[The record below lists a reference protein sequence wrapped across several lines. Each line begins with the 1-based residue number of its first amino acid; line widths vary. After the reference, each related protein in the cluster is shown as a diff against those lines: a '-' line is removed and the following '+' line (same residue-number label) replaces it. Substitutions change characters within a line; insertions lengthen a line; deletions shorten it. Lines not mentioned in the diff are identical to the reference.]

1 LKTHVPVD
9 YQADSMHGGYLFE
22 LTQQVATV
30 HAVCLIIYRDVCL
43 QVLS

>member
-1 LKTHVPVD
+1 MHVMSQVTL
-9 YQADSMHGGYLFE
+9 QLSLSLFE

-30 HAVCLIIYRDVCL
+30 HAVCLILYRDVCL